1 MKEDKR
7 GGRKPAPVPT
17 GHDQRAAARD
27 HSVPH
32 GNRKNDA
39 VPPSKA
45 HAPSAKADG
54 AHVCRPRS
62 IFFDAHVAEENDWA
76 FFRRFGGETLRGF
89 WIS

>member
-39 VPPSKA
+39 IPPVSYT
-45 HAPSAKADG
+45 HL
-54 AHVCRPRS
+54 
-62 IFFDAHVAEENDWA
+62 
-76 FFRRFGGETLRGF
+76 TLPT
-89 WIS
+89 ICSV

>member
-39 VPPSKA
+39 VPHGNRKNDAVPPSKA
-45 HAPSAKADG
+45 HAPDG
-54 AHVCRPRS
+54 
-62 IFFDAHVAEENDWA
+62 
-76 FFRRFGGETLRGF
+76 
-89 WIS
+89 ISGYWG

>member
-7 GGRKPAPVPT
+7 GGRKPAPGGGRKPAPVPT

-39 VPPSKA
+39 IPPSKA
-45 HAPSAKADG
+45 HAPDG
-54 AHVCRPRS
+54 
-62 IFFDAHVAEENDWA
+62 
-76 FFRRFGGETLRGF
+76 
-89 WIS
+89 ISGYWG

>member
-27 HSVPH
+27 HSAPH

-39 VPPSKA
+39 IPTSK
-45 HAPSAKADG
+45 G
-54 AHVCRPRS
+54 ARAGRHLRLLGIRQQRRMGS
-62 IFFDAHVAEENDWA
+62 FA
-76 FFRRFGGETLRGF
+76 FFCVMRKPVAASNR
-89 WIS
+89 

>member
-32 GNRKNDA
+32 GNRKNL
-39 VPPSKA
+39 SLI
-45 HAPSAKADG
+45 H
-54 AHVCRPRS
+54 
-62 IFFDAHVAEENDWA
+62 I
-76 FFRRFGGETLRGF
+76 
-89 WIS
+89 

>member
-27 HSVPH
+27 HSTPH

-39 VPPSKA
+39 IPPSKA
-45 HAPSAKADG
+45 HAPATGDKNSRLNG
-54 AHVCRPRS
+54 IVC
-62 IFFDAHVAEENDWA
+62 FFLRMAQTERASMIGGHFQQAPAPVEN
-76 FFRRFGGETLRGF
+76 F
-89 WIS
+89 